1 MRRIRVR
8 KLKLVSLAVPAVLV
22 AGFSITPASAAG
34 SGVGIV
40 PQGLQSDSAYIQS
53 AITHQVTN
61 VFATSQKTSCY
72 RPEVPFLPALTGN
85 GYTGM
90 TTCSGATTGENT
102 GAAAPYPS
110 QVGSNPGFPAAT
122 SMQVKDHSESDIR
135 VDPTNPMHLIGS
147 SKWAVSAEGYNHL
160 LGYYESFDGGLTW
173 PNQGHIP
180 GYEGWTDNTDPVGAF
195 DTFGNYYSLILPYE
209 FFYTSSGGHSFK
221 TNPNIEPNPSVPAE
235 AITVAILHKHGAN
248 DAPVWSTSG
257 GAMDVVAP
265 YPAKGRE
272 PDKQWITIDI
282 NPASP
287 HLNRIY
293 AMWTVFDSFSAV
305 PWVSFADARSDGTHT
320 PWSAPQKLPTAGSN
334 PQGDTYLLPHADG
347 NGTVY
352 TTLTNFE
359 PNGGFC
365 CTNILLDKSMD
376 GGVTWQ
382 SVSNV
387 ITEVSAPPLIYP
399 NTTFRDGIEDT
410 FAVGTHRL
418 ANGQYPLYVSW
429 EDHSV
434 GFGNLILSAS
444 YDGGLTWSSPIQV
457 NDNTSHSIDAFQP
470 NLTTAA
476 DGTVVLAFY
485 DRRLTC
491 PALGTADAVGAGLSI
506 DNNKPFGAANYCV
519 NASVQFYKP
528 NLTPKGNNIR
538 ISLNTWDPELNS
550 LKPAGIGATEGFIG
564 DYYGNIT
571 SGRTDYTTSVSTF
584 NDGHNSGHFQQQVV
598 ATVGI
603 P

>member
-22 AGFSITPASAAG
+22 AAFSIAPASAAG
-34 SGVGIV
+34 SGVGNV
-40 PQGLQSDSAYIQS
+40 PQGLQSDTAYANSA
-53 AITHQVTN
+53 ALHNVTN
-61 VFATSQKTSCY
+61 VFVTSQQTSCY
-72 RPEVPFLPALTGN
+72 RPEVPFLTALTGN

-90 TTCSGATTGENT
+90 TACSGATTGENT
-102 GAAAPYPS
+102 GAAGPYPS
-110 QVGSNPGFPAAT
+110 QVGSNPGFPAAA
-122 SMQVKDHSESDIR
+122 SMQVKNHSESDIR

-160 LGYYESFDGGLTW
+160 LGYYESFDGGVTW

-235 AITVAILHKHGAN
+235 AITIAILPKHGAK
-248 DAPVWSTSG
+248 DVPVWSTSS
-257 GAMDVVAP
+257 GAMDIVAP

-272 PDKQWITIDI
+272 PDKQWITIDT
-282 NPASP
+282 NPLSP
-287 HLNRIY
+287 HKNRVY
-293 AMWTVFDSFSAV
+293 AMWTVFDSITAKPF
-305 PWVSFADARSDGTHT
+305 VSYADARSDGTHT
-320 PWSAPQKLPTAGSN
+320 AWSSPIELPTAGNN
-334 PQGDTYLLPHADG
+334 PQGDTYLLPHVDG
-347 NGTVY
+347 NGTIY
-352 TTLTNFE
+352 TPVTNFTDKSTLT
-359 PNGGFC
+359 G
-365 CTNILLDKSMD
+365 ILMDRSTD
-376 GGVTWQ
+376 GGVTWK
-382 SVSNV
+382 SLPNV
-387 ITEVSAPPLIYP
+387 VGHVSAPPLIYP

-429 EDHSV
+429 EDYSLA
-434 GFGNLILSAS
+434 FGNIILSAS
-444 YDGGLTWSSPIQV
+444 YDGGQTWSAPIQV
-457 NDNTSHSIDAFQP
+457 NDNASSSVDAFQP

-485 DRRLTC
+485 DRRLLC
-491 PALGTADAVGAGLSI
+491 PAAGTADAAGAGLSI
-506 DNNKPFGAANYCV
+506 DNNHPFKAANYCV
-519 NASVQFYKP
+519 NASVQFYKA
-528 NLTPKGNNIR
+528 NLTPLGNNIR
-538 ISLNTWDPELNS
+538 ISRNTWDPELNS
-550 LKPAGIGATEGFIG
+550 LKPASIGSAEGFIG

-584 NDGHNSGHFQQQVV
+584 DDGTNAGHFQQQVV
-598 ATVGI
+598 ATLSI

>member
-1 MRRIRVR
+1 VR
-8 KLKLVSLAVPAVLV
+8 KLKLVSLAIPAVLV
-22 AGFSITPASAAG
+22 AAFSITPASAAG

-40 PQGLQSDSAYIQS
+40 PQGLQSDTAYANSA
-53 AITHQVTN
+53 ALHKVTN
-61 VFATSQKTSCY
+61 VFVTSQQTSCY
-72 RPEVPFLPALTGN
+72 RPEVPYFGTLAPAN

-90 TTCSGATTGENT
+90 TACGTTATTKEDIGAT
-102 GAAAPYPS
+102 PYPS
-110 QVGSNPGFPAAT
+110 QVGSNPGFPAT
-122 SMQVKDHSESDIR
+122 TPMVVKDHSESDIR

-160 LGYYESFDGGLTW
+160 LGYYESFDGGVTW

-195 DTFGNYYSLILPYE
+195 DTYGNYYSLILPYE

-221 TNPNIEPNPSVPAE
+221 TNQNIEPNPSVPAE
-235 AITVAILHKHGAN
+235 AITIAILHKHGATQ
-248 DAPVWSTSG
+248 APIWSTSG
-257 GAMDVVAP
+257 GAMDIVAP

-272 PDKQWITIDI
+272 PDKQWITIDT
-282 NPASP
+282 NPLSP
-287 HLNRIY
+287 HKNRIY
-293 AMWTVFDSFSAV
+293 AMWTVFDSITAKPFVAY
-305 PWVSFADARSDGTHT
+305 ADAKKDGTHT
-320 PWSAPQKLPTAGSN
+320 AWSSPIELPTAGNN
-334 PQGDTYLLPHADG
+334 PQGDTYLLPHVDG
-347 NGTVY
+347 NGTVF
-352 TTLTNFE
+352 TPVTNFSSKS
-359 PNGGFC
+359 
-365 CTNILLDKSMD
+365 TLAHILLDRSTD
-376 GGVTWQ
+376 GGASWQ

-387 ITEVSAPPLIYP
+387 VSNVSAPPLIYP

-429 EDHSV
+429 EDYSV
-434 GFGNLILSAS
+434 GFGNIILSAS
-444 YDGGLTWSSPIQV
+444 YDGGQTWSAPIQV
-457 NDNTSHSIDAFQP
+457 NDNMSQSIDSFQP

-491 PALGTADAVGAGLSI
+491 AAAGTAEAKGAGLAL
-506 DNNKPFGAANYCV
+506 DPQNPAGASNYCI
-519 NASVQFYKP
+519 NASIQQYGA
-528 NLTPKGNNIR
+528 NLNPLGHNIR
-538 ISLNTWDPELNS
+538 ISLHTWDPQLNS
-550 LKPAGIGATEGFIG
+550 LKPAAISAAEGFIG

-584 NDGHNSGHFQQQVV
+584 DDGSNPGHFQQQVV

-603 P
+603 H